1 MITCSIIIP
10 AFNASHTI
18 GDCVAACARQ
28 DGVSRSAYEIIV
40 VDDGSGDGTATSTR
54 LSTSVTAKNAG
65 ADHIITHAHSQGA
78 GAARNS
84 GTAIAQG
91 EIILFT
97 DADCIPAT
105 NWLSAML
112 APFADPDL
120 AGCKGIYATDQRQLV
135 ARFVQIEYEDKYDLL
150 RPQPTIDFIDTY
162 SAAYRRA
169 VLQASGGFDTR
180 IFYVEDQELSFR
192 LAADGRK
199 MIFQPDAIVTHLHS
213 DSLRAYTRKK
223 FYIGYW
229 KAQIM
234 RLHPARLVKDS
245 HTPQIIKV
253 QMGLM
258 ALAFLTVA
266 AGLLFTPI
274 FIATAGVMGLFFI
287 TTLPFTAKAWGKD
300 RQVALIA
307 PFLLAARA
315 TALGFGYAWGVA
327 SGR

>member
-1 MITCSIIIP
+1 MISYSIIIP
-10 AFNASHTI
+10 AFNAAKTI
-18 GDCVAACARQ
+18 ANSVMACARQ
-28 DGVSRSAYEIIV
+28 DGIARETYEIIV
-40 VDDGSGDGTATSTR
+40 IDDGSADQTA
-54 LSTSVTAKNAG
+54 VVAKNAG
-65 ADHIITHAHSQGA
+65 ADKIIQHVHSQGA

-112 APFADPDL
+112 IPFADPDL
-120 AGCKGIYATDQRQLV
+120 AGCKGIYATNQHQLV
-135 ARFVQIEYEDKYDLL
+135 ARFVQLEYEDKYDLL

-169 VLQASGGFDTR
+169 ILQASGGFDSR
-180 IFYVEDQELSFR
+180 ISYVEDQELSFR
-192 LAADGRK
+192 LAADSHK
-199 MIFQPDAIVTHLHS
+199 LIFQPDAIVAHLHS
-213 DSLRAYTRKK
+213 NSLRAYTRKK

-234 RLHPARLVKDS
+234 RLHPDRLVKDS
-245 HTPQIIKV
+245 HTPQVMKL

-258 ALAFLTVA
+258 ALALLTAV
-266 AGLLFTPI
+266 AGLLFRPF
-274 FIATAGVMGLFFI
+274 FIATAGMMGVFFI
-287 TTLPFTAKAWGKD
+287 TTLPFTAKAWAKD
-300 RQVALIA
+300 RSVALAA

-315 TALGFGYAWGVA
+315 TALGFGYAWGMVNKRVA
-327 SGR
+327 SDA

>member
-1 MITCSIIIP
+1 MNSIIIP
-10 AFNASHTI
+10 AFNAEKTI
-18 GDCVAACARQ
+18 AACVMACARQ
-28 DGVSRSAYEIIV
+28 DGVARSAYEIIV
-40 VDDGSGDGTATSTR
+40 VDDGSGDETA
-54 LSTSVTAKNAG
+54 VVAKNAG
-65 ADHIITHAHSQGA
+65 ADHIIQHAQSQGA

-97 DADCIPAT
+97 DADCIPAPT
-105 NWLSAML
+105 WLSAMV
-112 APFADPDL
+112 APFTDPDL
-120 AGCKGIYATDQRQLV
+120 SGCKGIYNTHQRQLV

-162 SAAYRRA
+162 SAAYRRD
-169 VLQASGGFDTR
+169 VLQASGGFDSR

-192 LAADGRK
+192 LAAAGHK

-213 DSLRAYTRKK
+213 NSLRAYTRKK

-234 RLHPARLVKDS
+234 RLHPDRIIKDS
-245 HTPQIIKV
+245 HTPQVMKL
-253 QMGLM
+253 QMGLI
-258 ALAFLTVA
+258 ALIILTFMTGVMVRPFFIITA
-266 AGLLFTPI
+266 A
-274 FIATAGVMGLFFI
+274 VMGLFFI
-287 TTLPFTAKAWGKD
+287 TTLPFTAKTWAKD

-315 TALGFGYAWGVA
+315 TALGFGYAWGMVNRQVA
-327 SGR
+327 SDK